1 MEEKNRIKG
10 LRLIIAAVALVFV
23 AFVIIRI
30 IFDEGKKFSPSFV
43 DSATLIFGLWII
55 IILFSLTFLFIF
67 VRNLIKLYYDKSK
80 YYKGGRFKNKLVFFF
95 IAFSIVPT
103 LLLFFLATDMINKG
117 IEKWFSLDVE
127 SIISE
132 VTTVEESY
140 YNKARE
146 ELNHYSK
153 NIGEMIMA
161 KKMYS
166 KSNTIFL
173 YTKVKQKMRE
183 YKLDV
188 VNIYRDKTELMSL
201 LQATVPLQEYKDLPF
216 EIIYKGLS
224 ATPFIYP
231 DQLKDGLLIR
241 SGIHFNIKK
250 TGEKILV
257 IIGRYYSGKYVKSLN
272 SLKNKAKNY
281 LELKKIKDHVKTT
294 YILLFVFITILIIFA
309 ASWLGKYLAK
319 GITIPIEK
327 LVTAASEITKGNL
340 DVKIDH
346 DSKDEFNLL
355 ITEFNKMAKDLSL
368 NRTKLNKR
376 TIELRQRRSMNETIL
391 KNITSGVIAISSTGE
406 IIDINPEA
414 RRMLGLGD
422 DEILKAPYSKI
433 FANNLF
439 ADIKSSIDSSFSS
452 KFKTFE
458 KEVDIKIKGK
468 ILNLAMRIT
477 QIRNPIN
484 NTSSGI
490 LVVFTELTQLIKAQ
504 RVMVWRE
511 VAKRIAHEIKNPLTP
526 IQISTQRILRAF
538 ELSDDKFRKVVED
551 SIKIVMQE
559 VDSIKKLAEEFSNF
573 ARLPELKFTKGDVNL
588 ILDKLISVYT
598 SIYDQ
603 VEFRVNLD
611 VNLPI
616 IMKIDTEQFKRILV
630 NIIDNAIESMNKA
643 GIVDISTS
651 FNKDTQFVRIEI
663 ADNGPGINDE
673 DKQKLF
679 IPYFSK
685 KSSGTG
691 LGLAISYKIIEE
703 HNGVISVVDNTPQ
716 GTRFIIETPV

>member
-1 MEEKNRIKG
+1 MEEKRTKG
-10 LRLIIAAVALVFV
+10 LRIVIAIIALVFV
-23 AFVIIRI
+23 IFVLIRI
-30 IFDEGKKFSPSFV
+30 FFDEGKNLSPNFV
-43 DSATLIFGLWII
+43 NSNTLIFVLWVII
-55 IILFSLTFLFIF
+55 SLFSLTFLFVF
-67 VRNLIKLYYDKSK
+67 FRNLIKLYYDKSK

-95 IAFSIVPT
+95 ITFSIVPT
-103 LLLFFLATDMINKG
+103 LLLFFFATDMINKG

-132 VTTVEESY
+132 ITTVEDSY
-140 YNKARE
+140 YKNAQE
-146 ELNHYSK
+146 ELNHYSN
-153 NIGEMIMA
+153 NIGKMIMA
-161 KKMYS
+161 KKMYTNAN
-166 KSNTIFL
+166 KKFL
-173 YTKVKQKMRE
+173 KTKVKDKMKE
-183 YKLDV
+183 YKLET
-188 VNIYRDKTELMSL
+188 VNIYKDERELMSL
-201 LQATVPLQEYKDLPF
+201 LNPTVPLQEYKNLPF
-216 EIIYKGLS
+216 ETIYKGIS
-224 ATPFIYP
+224 NTPFIQK

-241 SGIHFNIKK
+241 SGLHFNIKASS
-250 TGEKILV
+250 EKILV
-257 IIGRYYSGKYVKSLN
+257 IIGRYYSGQYVKSLN
-272 SLKNKAKNY
+272 RLKNKATNY
-281 LELKKIKDHVKTT
+281 IELKKIKDHVKTT
-294 YILLFVFITILIIFA
+294 YILLFIFITILIIFA

-319 GITIPIEK
+319 GITTPIEK
-327 LVTAASEITKGNL
+327 LIEAASEITRGNL
-340 DVKIDH
+340 DVKIEY

-355 ITEFNKMAKDLSL
+355 ITEFNKMANDLSL
-368 NRTKLNKR
+368 NRNKLNKR

-406 IIDINPEA
+406 IIDINPET

-422 DEILKAPYSKI
+422 TEILKASYSDV
-433 FANNLF
+433 FSNDLF
-439 ADIKSSIDSSFSS
+439 IDIKSLIDSAFNS

-458 KEVDIKIKGK
+458 KEIDIKIKGK

-484 NTSSGI
+484 NKSSGI

-504 RVMVWRE
+504 RVLVWRE

-538 ELSDDKFRKVVED
+538 ELPDDKFRRVVED
-551 SIKIVMQE
+551 SINIVMQE
-559 VDSIKKLAEEFSNF
+559 VESIKNLAEEFSNF

-588 ILDKLISVYT
+588 ILDKLVSVYS

-603 VEFRVNLD
+603 MDFRVNLD

-616 IMKIDTEQFKRILV
+616 ILRIDTEQFKRILV
-630 NIIDNAIESMNKA
+630 NIIDNAIESMNKT
-643 GIVDISTS
+643 GVIDISTS

-663 ADNGPGINDE
+663 ADNGQGINDE

-685 KSSGTG
+685 KASGTG

-703 HNGVISVVDNTPQ
+703 HNGMISVVDNSPQ

>member
-1 MEEKNRIKG
+1 MEEKRIKG
-10 LRLIIAAVALVFV
+10 FRLVIVGVALVFV
-23 AFVIIRI
+23 AFVIIRLL
-30 IFDEGKKFSPSFV
+30 FDEGKKLSPSFV
-43 DSATLIFGLWII
+43 DSSTLIFALWII

-80 YYKGGRFKNKLVFFF
+80 YYKGGRFKNKLIFFF
-95 IAFSIVPT
+95 ITFSIVPT
-103 LLLFFLATDMINKG
+103 LLLFFFATDMINKG
-117 IEKWFSLDVE
+117 IERWFSLDVE
-127 SIISE
+127 SIIQE
-132 VTTVEESY
+132 VKTVEESY

-146 ELNHYSK
+146 ELNHYSR

-166 KSNTIFL
+166 KTNKIFL
-173 YTKVKQKMRE
+173 KTKIKEKMKE
-183 YKLDV
+183 YKLEV
-188 VNIYRDKTELMSL
+188 VNIYKDKLELMSL

-216 EIIYKGLS
+216 EIIYNGLS
-224 ATPFIYP
+224 ASPFIYKN
-231 DQLKDGLLIR
+231 QLKDGLLLR
-241 SGIHFNIKK
+241 SGIHFNIKS

-257 IIGRYYSGKYVKSLN
+257 IIGRYYSGKYVSSLN
-272 SLKNKAKNY
+272 RLKNKAENY
-281 LELKKIKDHVKTT
+281 IELKKIKDHVKTT
-294 YILLFVFITILIIFA
+294 YILLFIFITILIIFA

-319 GITIPIEK
+319 GITTPIEK
-327 LVTAASEITKGNL
+327 LVAAAAEITRGNL
-340 DVKIDH
+340 DVKIDYE
-346 DSKDEFNLL
+346 SKDEFNLL
-355 ITEFNKMAKDLSL
+355 ITEFNRMANDLNL
-368 NRTKLNKR
+368 NRNKLNKR

-391 KNITSGVIAISSTGE
+391 KNITSGVIAISTSGE

-414 RRMLGLGD
+414 KRMLGLKEK
-422 DEILKAPYSKI
+422 EIIKKHYSEI
-433 FANNLF
+433 FSNNMF
-439 ADIKSSIDSSFSS
+439 TGIYMSIESSFSS

-458 KEVDIKIKGK
+458 KEVDVKIKGK

-484 NTSSGI
+484 NKSSGI

-526 IQISTQRILRAF
+526 IQISTERILRAF

-551 SIKIVMQE
+551 GINIVKQE
-559 VDSIKKLAEEFSNF
+559 VDSIKNLAEEFSNF

-598 SIYDQ
+598 SIYEQ
-603 VEFRVNLD
+603 IEFRVNLD

-616 IMKIDTEQFKRILV
+616 ILQIDTDQFKRILV
-630 NIIDNAIESMNKA
+630 NIIDNAIESMDKI
-643 GIVDISTS
+643 GIVEISTS

-663 ADNGPGINDE
+663 ADNGSGISDE